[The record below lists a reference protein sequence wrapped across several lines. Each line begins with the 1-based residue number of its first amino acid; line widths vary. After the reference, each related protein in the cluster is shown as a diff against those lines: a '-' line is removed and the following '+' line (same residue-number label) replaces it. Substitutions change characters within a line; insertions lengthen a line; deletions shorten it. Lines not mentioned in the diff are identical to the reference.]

1 MNLLM
6 KCATSYQKLMD
17 YEYRFTLGRKGKLTK
32 ITLQFPITNFHHLA
46 GLHKLKDTNI
56 ARANRSTVFYQILDG
71 RITYDTIT
79 KSRFLPEIQSRLDSL
94 PYLES
99 LLDENQIIFRY
110 NNKIYPH
117 SAIESEFLL
126 KMGNGTIL
134 GITFLFLDKSKQGIY
149 FCRSFFPM
157 EKTDYTK
164 GQMQYTL
171 LKKEK
176 RNLKTE
182 QSLIQ
187 YDRLSPRN
195 PPEKC

>member
-17 YEYRFTLGRKGKLTK
+17 YEYQFTLGRKGKMTK
-32 ITLQFPITNFHHLA
+32 ITLQFPSTNFHHLA
-46 GLHKLKDTNI
+46 GLHKLKDISI

-71 RITYDTIT
+71 RITYDTIK

-99 LLDENQIIFRY
+99 FLDENPIIFRF
-110 NNKIYPH
+110 NKTIYPR

-134 GITFLFLDKSKQGIY
+134 GITFLFLDKSKQSIY

-157 EKTDYTK
+157 EKYGHTQK
-164 GQMQYTL
+164 NFENCL
-171 LKKEK
+171 FF
-176 RNLKTE
+176 R
-182 QSLIQ
+182 I
-187 YDRLSPRN
+187 
-195 PPEKC
+195 